1 MAKEKALKR
10 TGVFWGVVR
19 FFARHEEEEEDPKTL
34 KPEKPPGIE
43 IGTSSVIG
51 KRKYQED
58 SLFAYGSGGEAI
70 AIVCDG
76 MGGLAG
82 GAEASRTAVRS
93 LSDAWLA
100 RSGEEDFP
108 EFLRR
113 EARIADEKVFL
124 LKDGNGGRLEAGTT
138 VVAAVVQDG
147 NLYWLSV
154 GDSKIYII
162 RDGEML
168 SVCRQHNYRLTL
180 DQKLAAGELT
190 REQYQAEEGRAEALI
205 SYLGMGNVSLM
216 DINCRPF
223 ALEDGDIVLLSSDG
237 LYKSLSEEEIFSIV
251 RENRGDMDQLARKL
265 TEGAL
270 GKQKPGQDNTSVA
283 ALRYCAGEEPEGGR
297 QDELEEM

>member
-205 SYLGMGNVSLM
+205 SYLGMGN
-216 DINCRPF
+216 
-223 ALEDGDIVLLSSDG
+223 
-237 LYKSLSEEEIFSIV
+237 
-251 RENRGDMDQLARKL
+251 RGDMDQLARKL